1 VTEENKQKNESIL
14 KLARERFE
22 LVEEVEREQREK
34 ALNDLNN
41 LAGEQWPAEI
51 LSLRK
56 IENRPSLVIN
66 KLPQFA
72 RQIKN
77 DQKQN
82 MPSIKVH
89 PTNNKGN
96 IETAKVL
103 QGIARHIEYVSNSN
117 AVYGNAFDSGVDSG
131 KGYFRIVKVYANARS
146 FNQEL
151 RLKKIDNAFTVYMD
165 PFSVE
170 LDGSDMNWCQIIEK
184 MSPEEFRNA
193 WPKAEFS
200 KMENWT
206 GVGDS
211 DEWIT
216 KEFVRVADYY
226 RKEYVDEKLILLDN
240 GEAVFESEIDDYF
253 QKLQL
258 QPGQPVPQPI
268 DARDTQKCVVK
279 WVQHNGHEILDETDW
294 DGDDIPVVPV
304 YGVRYNIDGKIITE
318 GAIRHAIDSQ
328 RMYNYMASTEAETIA
343 LTPKAPYII
352 AEGQMEGYESQWANA
367 NRATQAFLPYKP
379 TTIAGVPVPAPQR
392 QSYEAATQAITQAR
406 ALASEDIKA
415 TTGIYDASLGA
426 KSNETSGVAIRGR
439 QQQAQT
445 SNFHFADNLGMSI
458 RQAGKILINL
468 IPKVYDTP
476 QAIRILSDENEQ
488 EIIEIN
494 KMFKRNGKEVRYDL
508 NVGEYDVTVDTGPSY
523 QTKRQEAAQFMM
535 DFAKMIPQQASM
547 ISDLILKNMDVPGA
561 SDMADRLKKL
571 LPPNLIDDGKGQQ
584 EIPPQLK
591 AQMDQS
597 MQMIE
602 QLTAKLKEK
611 TEEADGKVL
620 ELESKERIEFKKLEN
635 ALVLKQ
641 LDLQGTAANALFM
654 AELESIKNRLGL
666 VDINAPIN
674 YEEEQQE
681 QMQAQPQNQNFNES
695 VPLGNAPQNEQPTG
709 GFSPGQSQEY

>member
-1 VTEENKQKNESIL
+1 MAEEKEDKSKNESIL
-14 KLARERFE
+14 KLARERYQ
-22 LVEEVEREQREK
+22 LVDEVERESRIK

-41 LAGEQWPAEI
+41 LAGDQWPAEI
-51 LSLRK
+51 LAARK

-82 MPSIKVH
+82 MPSIKVY
-89 PTNNKGN
+89 PTNDKGN

-103 QGIARHIEYVSNSN
+103 RGITRHIEYVSNSN
-117 AVYGNAFDSGVDSG
+117 TVYGNAFDAAVDSG
-131 KGYFRIVKVYANARS
+131 KGFFRIVKEYANSKS

-151 RLKKIDNAFTVYMD
+151 RLKKIDNPFTVYMD

-170 LDGSDMNWCQIIEK
+170 LDGSDMNWCQIVEK

-193 WPKAEFS
+193 WPKAEMS

-206 GVGDS
+206 SMGDQ
-211 DEWIT
+211 DDWIT
-216 KEFVRVADYY
+216 KDFVRVADYY
-226 RKEYVDEKLILLDN
+226 RKEYVSEKLILLDN
-240 GEAVFESEIDDYF
+240 GESVFESEIDSYF
-253 QKLQL
+253 AKLQL
-258 QPGQPVPQPI
+258 QPGQPVPQPK
-268 DARDTQKCVVK
+268 DARDSHRCVVK

-328 RMYNYMASTEAETIA
+328 RMYNYMASTEAEAIA
-343 LTPKAPYII
+343 LAPKAPYII

-367 NRATQAFLPYKP
+367 NKVTQSALPYKP
-379 TTIAGVPVPAPQR
+379 TSIAGVAVPPPSR
-392 QSYEAATQAITQAR
+392 QSAGADTSAITQAR

-445 SNFHFADNLGMSI
+445 SNFHFADNLGISI

-476 QAIRILSDENEQ
+476 QAIRILSDEDEQ
-488 EIIEIN
+488 EVIRIN
-494 KMFKRNGKEVRYDL
+494 EMFNHNGEDVIYDL
-508 NVGEYDVTVDTGPSY
+508 SLGDYDVTIDTGPSY
-523 QTKRQEAAQFMM
+523 QTKRQESAQFMM
-535 DFAKMIPQQASM
+535 DFAKMIPAQASM
-547 ISDLILKNMDVPGA
+547 ISDLILKNLDVPGA
-561 SDMADRLKKL
+561 DDMAERLKKL
-571 LPPNLIDDGKGQQ
+571 LPPNLIDDKKGG
-584 EIPPQLK
+584 ELPPQAK
-591 AQMDQS
+591 AQMDQQ

-602 QLTAKLKEK
+602 QLTEKLKEK
-611 TEEADGKVL
+611 TEESDTKKM

-635 ALVLKQ
+635 ALVVEQMKQ
-641 LDLQGTAANALFM
+641 QGQAANAIMM
-654 AELESIKNRLGL
+654 AEIKSIQDRLSILNMGS
-666 VDINAPIN
+666 PIDQ
-674 YEEEQQE
+674 EEE
-681 QMQAQPQNQNFNES
+681 QNQNFNEA

-709 GFSPGQSQEY
+709 GFAPGQSQEF